1 MFFSMAVYTHKN
13 NTTFQICKC
22 INICVLNGQSTV
34 VGAFV
39 VIKVMLSQYSWE
51 TKTDLYYPEGRRH
64 KGQLVRHELNPSQAT
79 GGGRRGETS
88 PVPWKRMQSLSKQR

>member
-1 MFFSMAVYTHKN
+1 MTLTLQPVSICFLWVGGPSLFFSMAVYTHKN
-13 NTTFQICKC
+13 NATFQIYKC

-51 TKTDLYYPEGRRH
+51 T
-64 KGQLVRHELNPSQAT
+64 
-79 GGGRRGETS
+79 
-88 PVPWKRMQSLSKQR
+88 

>member
-51 TKTDLYYPEGRRH
+51 TKTDLYYPRRSEAQ
-64 KGQLVRHELNPSQAT
+64 GPAS
-79 GGGRRGETS
+79 S
-88 PVPWKRMQSLSKQR
+88 P